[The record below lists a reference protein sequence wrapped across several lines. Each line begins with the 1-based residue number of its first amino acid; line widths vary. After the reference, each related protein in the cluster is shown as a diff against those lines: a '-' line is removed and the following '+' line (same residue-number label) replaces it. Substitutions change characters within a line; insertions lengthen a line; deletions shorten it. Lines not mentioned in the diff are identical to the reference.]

1 MNKTTGK
8 ENATMIVPQQHA
20 YYAVFVVTSYES
32 FDDALARSPD
42 AIAAHVARSQELHA
56 NGTLLMGGA
65 FLNNSQE
72 PLSTMAVLTSRE
84 AAEEYMRGDPF
95 VLKGMVSKWYIREWA
110 NMFA

>member
-1 MNKTTGK
+1 
-8 ENATMIVPQQHA
+8 MIIPRQRV

-42 AIAAHVARSQELHA
+42 DIAAHVARSKELHA
-56 NGTLLMGGA
+56 SGTLLMGGA
-65 FLNNSQE
+65 FLNNPQE
-72 PLSTMAVLTSRE
+72 PLSTMSVLTSCE
-84 AAEEYMRGDPF
+84 AAEEFIKGDPF